1 MRGRRSR
8 TQTSDSYTPVSDDNG
23 NWLLVTVDYIDGYY
37 DTDNMTFDRTMDLVL
52 PGMVQG
58 SSVNMKPEFDEGAT
72 AMRYVPE
79 NVQVVNVG
87 EPVVAKD
94 IPPPTYQLGRPDAGS
109 FEIGLTDGQITVKAD
124 AELDHETKPT
134 YTVTVTAT

>member
-1 MRGRRSR
+1 M
-8 TQTSDSYTPVSDDNG
+8 
-23 NWLLVTVDYIDGYY
+23 TVDYIDGYY

-79 NVQVVNVG
+79 DAAEDDMVG
-87 EPVVAKD
+87 KPVMAD
-94 IPPPTYQLGRPDAGS
+94 DPNNETLGYMLGGPDAGS
-109 FEIGLTDGQITVKAD
+109 FALSTTIDGQITVKAD

-134 YTVTVTAT
+134 SYRHRHGD